1 MHFINLYFTVPTNAP
16 FAATISTVWA
26 LYIYILH
33 EMLLDVTWA
42 QIHVNMETQTNIKY
56 YTEGSRGNQPV
67 PAEHEDR
74 FTRYGLE

>member
-26 LYIYILH
+26 LH

-42 QIHVNMETQTNIKY
+42 RIHVNMETQTNIKY
-56 YTEGSRGNQPV
+56 YTEGSHGN
-67 PAEHEDR
+67 
-74 FTRYGLE
+74 RYLLNTKTDSHVMHLSD